1 MLCLVF
7 SVSGASL
14 LATVCV
20 LAKLRT
26 IAKGEAPET
35 LNTKHQTPIMP
46 NPHPFPGRLPV
57 MATKVVAL

>member
-26 IAKGEAPET
+26 IAKGKAPET
-35 LNTKHQTPIMP
+35 PNTKHQSCQIHTR
-46 NPHPFPGRLPV
+46 FRAGFL
-57 MATKVVAL
+57 